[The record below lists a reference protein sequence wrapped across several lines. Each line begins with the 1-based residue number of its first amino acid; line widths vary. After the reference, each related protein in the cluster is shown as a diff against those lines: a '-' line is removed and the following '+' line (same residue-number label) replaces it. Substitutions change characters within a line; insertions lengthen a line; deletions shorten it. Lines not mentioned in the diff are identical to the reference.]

1 MRHTY
6 SDITNIALLVMFV
19 TPFKANSQQEHF
31 FKISSTSGIEFNYQ
45 WQSVGGVR
53 ELNFLLSHANIDSLP
68 NSAPAYNIA
77 LAQNYIHRNLLEY
90 AQTINPKVAKISIK
104 RSGSSVAME
113 VSGKI
118 ADKVNEITE
127 TLGKK
132 HEEAAADYLIENYYV
147 SFRNEMG
154 QLMIKP
160 DHIRYAE
167 ESSHNLNGIVLAIK
181 EQMNNPYNAREFVD
195 FTLNW
200 LQTIPYDTLENRLSS
215 NGSGFAAP
223 RQLLL
228 NNKGDCDSKS
238 TLFLAL
244 LKSYNPR
251 LPSKMFFLPNHALV
265 GVSLKPN
272 KADEQIIQ
280 NNVSYILAEPTGAA
294 QYKLGEIA
302 PSSKMAIRNRQ
313 FTTEIF

>member
-1 MRHTY
+1 MQLMY
-6 SDITNIALLVMFV
+6 SAIIHLALLAM
-19 TPFKANSQQEHF
+19 PFTANSQQAHF
-31 FKISSTSGIEFNYQ
+31 FKTTSASGIEFNYQ
-45 WQSVGGVR
+45 WQSVDGVR
-53 ELNFLLSHANIDSLP
+53 ELNFLLSHANIDNLP
-68 NSAPAYNIA
+68 NSAPAFNIT
-77 LAQNYIHRNLLEY
+77 LAQNYIHRNLLKY
-90 AQTINPKVAKISIK
+90 AKTINPKVAKISIN
-104 RSGSSVAME
+104 RSGASLNME
-113 VSGKI
+113 VTGKL
-118 ADKVNEITE
+118 ADQVNEITE

-132 HEEAAADYLIENYYV
+132 HEEAEADYLTKNYYI

-154 QLMIKP
+154 QMMIKQ

-181 EQMNNPYNAREFVD
+181 EQMNTPNNAREFID
-195 FTLNW
+195 FTLSW
-200 LQTIPYDTLENRLSS
+200 LQTIPYDNLENRISS

-251 LPSKMFFLPNHALV
+251 LPAQMFFLPNHALV
-265 GVSLKPN
+265 GISLELN
-272 KADEQIIQ
+272 IADEQIIQ
-280 NNVSYILAEPTGAA
+280 NDVSYVLAEPTGAA

-313 FTTEIF
+313 FTTELF

>member
-1 MRHTY
+1 MRKPQL
-6 SDITNIALLVMFV
+6 SAL
-19 TPFKANSQQEHF
+19 
-31 FKISSTSGIEFNYQ
+31 
-45 WQSVGGVR
+45 
-53 ELNFLLSHANIDSLP
+53 
-68 NSAPAYNIA
+68 
-77 LAQNYIHRNLLEY
+77 
-90 AQTINPKVAKISIK
+90 
-104 RSGSSVAME
+104 E
-113 VSGKI
+113 VSSKL

-127 TLGKK
+127 TFGKK
-132 HEEAAADYLIENYYV
+132 HEEAEADYLTENYYV

-167 ESSHNLNGIVLAIK
+167 ESSQNLNSIVLAIK
-181 EQMNNPYNAREFVD
+181 EQMNNPYNPREFVD
-195 FTLNW
+195 FSLNW
-200 LQTIPYDTLENRLSS
+200 LQTIPCDTLENRLSS

-228 NNKGDCDSKS
+228 NNKGDCYSKS

-251 LPSKMFFLPNHALV
+251 LPSKMFFLPNHALAGV
-265 GVSLKPN
+265 LVSLKPN
-272 KADEQIIQ
+272 KADEQIIHD
-280 NNVSYILAEPTGAA
+280 NVSYILAEPTGAA

-313 FTTEIF
+313 FTTELF